1 MLKNF
6 KLPTGFPPSLV
17 LKVVQ
22 KRHFKHLKM
31 RFCADSTLIVNLPRY
46 VSKRACEEFIATNL
60 QWILKHFD
68 TIKQQEANISLNQFY
83 LFGQWVE
90 FETLLLDRELESYL
104 QKDCKILAL
113 REIVRFLCNYGKL

>member
-1 MLKNF
+1 
-6 KLPTGFPPSLV
+6 
-17 LKVVQ
+17 
-22 KRHFKHLKM
+22 M